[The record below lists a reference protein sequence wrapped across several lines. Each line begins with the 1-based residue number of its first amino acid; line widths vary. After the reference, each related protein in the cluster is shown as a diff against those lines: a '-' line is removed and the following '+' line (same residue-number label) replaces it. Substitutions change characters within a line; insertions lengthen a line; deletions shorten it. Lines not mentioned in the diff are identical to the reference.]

1 MNMRI
6 LLAACTSAAV
16 LSLLSSLGCTTTGG
30 QSADP
35 EARRQSIDA
44 TVDQALSRLEQEVP
58 ASRDM
63 ISSAQG
69 VLVFPSVLTGGFV
82 VGGTTGQG
90 ALRKSGKTAGYFSIT
105 AVSVGLLIGA
115 QSKSVFILF
124 MTQDALDRFAASN
137 GWTAGV
143 DGSVALINRGASA
156 AIDTRTG
163 QRPIVGYVLTN
174 GGLMANLS
182 LDGTRIARLDL

>member
-1 MNMRI
+1 MNERI
-6 LLAACTSAAV
+6 LVAARTSLAV
-16 LSLLSSLGCTTTGG
+16 FSLLSSLGCTTTGG
-30 QSADP
+30 RSADP
-35 EARRQSIDA
+35 ETRRQSIDA
-44 TVDQALSRLEQEVP
+44 AVDQALSRLQKEVP

-63 ISSAQG
+63 ISSAKG
-69 VLVFPSVLTGGFV
+69 VLVFPSILTGGFV
-82 VGGTTGQG
+82 VGGAHGQG
-90 ALRKSGKTAGYFSIT
+90 ALRKGGTTDGYFSMT

-115 QSKSVFILF
+115 QTKSLFILF
-124 MTQDALDRFAASN
+124 MTQEALDRFEASS

-143 DGSVALINRGASA
+143 DGSVALLNMGASA
-156 AIDTRTG
+156 AVDTRTA